1 MSSTGAKAVGAVA
14 VLVVAVLATLTTVV
28 VWREVRGSLT
38 LAVTGEECAVDPTL
52 SGFQGWCV
60 QRRHRDAGLFTDE
73 LTQVHVVGVQDGQQI
88 PRYTYAPWPFVDTDD
103 ELEVRFEPEQIVLV
117 DANGVEAV
125 YPQEYYALD

>member
-1 MSSTGAKAVGAVA
+1 MSSSGAKAVGVAA
-14 VLVVAVLATLTTVV
+14 VLVVAVLATLAAVAL
-28 VWREVRGSLT
+28 WREVRGSLT

-52 SGFQGWCV
+52 SGLQGWCV

-73 LTQVHVVGVQDGQQI
+73 LTQVHLVDVQDGQEL

-117 DANGVEAV
+117 GADGVEVV
-125 YPQEYYALD
+125 YPQGYYALD